1 MRRPDFRWEIESE
14 VEFPS
19 PAFCQVEGVP
29 DGFLKIGFRDGNL
42 QAQYFYRRA
51 FLDGVIGFVQL
62 FFCSHGFCVLV
73 VRAVKMQKQVPF
85 VHQVFTPYGG
95 KIENVLDGSR
105 QRPEKDT
112 GFATETQR
120 RREGKMK

>member
-62 FFCSHGFCVLV
+62 FFLFAWLLCFGCASG
-73 VRAVKMQKQVPF
+73 
-85 VHQVFTPYGG
+85 
-95 KIENVLDGSR
+95 ENAKTSSF
-105 QRPEKDT
+105 RPS
-112 GFATETQR
+112 GVYPIW
-120 RREGKMK
+120 RED